1 MLIQIVITD
10 KFSDLIHTSPFKLLL
25 YSRMGYETGR
35 FQGEV
40 DEELICP
47 ICSAV
52 LEVLLYPSLAFAR
65 F

>member
-1 MLIQIVITD
+1 MIRGQDDEMMMMPWLQ
-10 KFSDLIHTSPFKLLL
+10 
-25 YSRMGYETGR
+25 RMGYETTR

-52 LEVLLYPSLAFAR
+52 LEVRMDQALPPSLVLSVSI
-65 F
+65 